1 MDGFFGWFLVIVGV
15 LAIFNAEKLPALR
28 QMLEEK
34 FKDSLDA
41 AKVGSKTMKDKI
53 EKVKTDMDNRKNAP
67 QAEKEAEENTPE
79 ETEEALQF
87 MSNYINKDESKEIPA
102 QPEENMPAPQEAA
115 AAAEENEKA
124 EDEEDKPVDLNHFD

>member
-15 LAIFNAEKLPALR
+15 LAVFNAEKLPALR

-41 AKVGSKTMKDKI
+41 AKEGSKTMKDKI

-67 QAEKEAEENTPE
+67 QAEKETEENTPE

-87 MSNYINKDESKEIPA
+87 MSNYINKDESEKVA
-102 QPEENMPAPQEAA
+102 VKSEENAQAQETTVATT
-115 AAAEENEKA
+115 EKNEKA
-124 EDEEDKPVDLNHFD
+124 EEDKPVDLNHID

>member
-15 LAIFNAEKLPALR
+15 LAVFNAEKLPALR

-41 AKVGSKTMKDKI
+41 AKEGSKTMKDKI

-67 QAEKEAEENTPE
+67 QAEKETEENTPE

-87 MSNYINKDESKEIPA
+87 MSNYINKDESEKA
-102 QPEENMPAPQEAA
+102 AGKSEENAQAQETTVVTT
-115 AAAEENEKA
+115 EENEKA
-124 EDEEDKPVDLNHFD
+124 EEDKPVDLNHID

>member
-1 MDGFFGWFLVIVGV
+1 MDGFFCWFLVIVGV
-15 LAIFNAEKLPALR
+15 LAVFNAEKLPALR

-41 AKVGSKTMKDKI
+41 AKEGSKTMKDKI

-67 QAEKEAEENTPE
+67 QAEKETEENTPE

-87 MSNYINKDESKEIPA
+87 MSNYINKDESEKAAVKSEETA
-102 QPEENMPAPQEAA
+102 QAQETTVATT
-115 AAAEENEKA
+115 EENEKV
-124 EDEEDKPVDLNHFD
+124 EEDKPVDLNHID

>member
-1 MDGFFGWFLVIVGV
+1 MDGFFGWFLIIVGV

-34 FKDSLDA
+34 FKDSVDA
-41 AKVGSKTMKDKI
+41 AKAGSKTMKDKI
-53 EKVKTDMDNRKNAP
+53 EKVKTDIDNRKNAP

-87 MSNYINKDESKEIPA
+87 MSSYINKEENKESAVKENTQAADALPA
-102 QPEENMPAPQEAA
+102 QETA
-115 AAAEENEKA
+115 
-124 EDEEDKPVDLNHFD
+124 DEEKVEETEEKTIDLNHFD

>member
-15 LAIFNAEKLPALR
+15 LAVFNAEKLPALR

-41 AKVGSKTMKDKI
+41 AKEGSKTMKDKI

-67 QAEKEAEENTPE
+67 QAEKETEENTPE

-87 MSNYINKDESKEIPA
+87 MSNYINKDENEKTAVKSEETA
-102 QPEENMPAPQEAA
+102 QAQETTVATT
-115 AAAEENEKA
+115 EENEKA
-124 EDEEDKPVDLNHFD
+124 EEDKPVDLNHID

>member
-1 MDGFFGWFLVIVGV
+1 MGGFFGWFLVIVGV

-41 AKVGSKTMKDKI
+41 AKEVSKTTKSKI
-53 EKVKTDMDNRKNAP
+53 EKVKTDIDNRKNAP
-67 QAEKEAEENTPE
+67 QAEKEPEENTPE

-87 MSNYINKDESKEIPA
+87 MGNYIKQSEQAETSAANEQHA
-102 QPEENMPAPQEAA
+102 AP
-115 AAAEENEKA
+115 AEENTAPEPAAPA
-124 EDEEDKPVDLNHFD
+124 EEPEDKPVDLNHFD

>member
-15 LAIFNAEKLPALR
+15 LAVFNAEKLPALR

-41 AKVGSKTMKDKI
+41 AKEGSKTMKDKI

-67 QAEKEAEENTPE
+67 QAEKETEENTPE

-87 MSNYINKDESKEIPA
+87 MSNYINKDESEKA
-102 QPEENMPAPQEAA
+102 AGKSEENAQAQETTVATT
-115 AAAEENEKA
+115 EENEKA
-124 EDEEDKPVDLNHFD
+124 EEDKPVDLNHID

>member
-15 LAIFNAEKLPALR
+15 LAVFNAEKLPALR

-41 AKVGSKTMKDKI
+41 AKEGSKTMKDKI

-67 QAEKEAEENTPE
+67 QAEKETEENTPE

-87 MSNYINKDESKEIPA
+87 MSNYINKDESEKA
-102 QPEENMPAPQEAA
+102 AVRPEENAQVQETTVATT
-115 AAAEENEKA
+115 EENEKA
-124 EDEEDKPVDLNHFD
+124 EEDKPVDLNHID